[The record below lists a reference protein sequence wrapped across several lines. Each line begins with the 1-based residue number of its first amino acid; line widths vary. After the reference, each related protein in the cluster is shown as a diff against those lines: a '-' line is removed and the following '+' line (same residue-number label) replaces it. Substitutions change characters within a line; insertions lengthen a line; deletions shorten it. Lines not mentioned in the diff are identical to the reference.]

1 MITDSR
7 AERYKGTTTQ
17 RGKWIAQIVLGGR
30 VYRLGTFPSE
40 RVAAQVYDA
49 AAYWLNGGRDGR
61 VVKYNFP
68 NDISN
73 DFPPLINARLREVMD
88 EAGFII
94 PVDAPTETP
103 FVEIF
108 HQVMSAWFTGN
119 PLADVWEGTTGELLP
134 LFKFATGCDSVRH
147 FGILLAGLKG
157 IQRRTS
163 NGKRFI
169 NIRRGDIEGT
179 TAVHRVKLD
188 RASYKT
194 LLVALRRLYVDPSPE
209 RLQRVEELYIN
220 WLGKARAAF
229 KPQREAQREAQRG
242 TQSNAQGGTQSN
254 AQGGTQSNIQGEAQ
268 LEPISLPVMCD
279 EAKSAIV
286 ANESNCAVAQ
296 SAPQLQQTSE

>member
-1 MITDSR
+1 MITEIR
-7 AERYKGTTTQ
+7 AARYKGTTTQ

-49 AAYWLNGGRDGR
+49 AAYWLNGGREGR
-61 VVKYNFP
+61 RTEYNFP
-68 NDISN
+68 ADISN
-73 DFPPLINARLREVMD
+73 EFPPMINARLRDIMD
-88 EAGFII
+88 EIGFVI
-94 PVDAPTETP
+94 PVGAPTETS

-108 HQVMSAWFTGN
+108 HEGMAIWFDQN
-119 PLADVWEGTTGELLP
+119 PLAEIWEGTTAELLP
-134 LFKFATGCDSVRH
+134 LFKFAVGTSSVH
-147 FGILLAGLKG
+147 QFGVLLSGLNG
-157 IQRRTS
+157 IRRRST
-163 NGKRFI
+163 NGKRLI
-169 NIRRGDIEGT
+169 VIHREDIDGA

-188 RASYKT
+188 RVSRKA
-194 LLVALRRLYVDPSPE
+194 LLVALRRLYSDPSPE

-229 KPQREAQREAQRG
+229 KPQREAQR
-242 TQSNAQGGTQSN
+242 GTQSN